1 MKAGVLALQG
11 AFREHREVL
20 DALGVDAVEVR
31 LPQQLAG
38 LDALFIPGGES
49 TTITKLLES
58 SGLHEPLQAAL
69 TDGLPVFGTCAGLI
83 LLAAEVRDAAGAR
96 FPTSLG
102 ALDCTVVRNAYGRQ
116 RESFEARVAVDGIDG
131 GFPGVFIRAPVVASV
146 GESVEVLA
154 EHEGRPVLLRQG
166 SVWGATFHP
175 ELSGDLRLHE
185 RFLNASGNAPTTV
198 SQNRGDEA

>member
-1 MKAGVLALQG
+1 MKAGILALQG
-11 AFREHREVL
+11 ALREYGEVL

-31 LPQQLAG
+31 LPEQLSG

-49 TTITKLLES
+49 TTITKLLDS
-58 SGLHEPLQAAL
+58 SGLREPLHSAL

-83 LLAAEVRDAAGAR
+83 LLADDVRDAAGTRYPIA
-96 FPTSLG
+96 LG

-116 RESFEARVAVDGIDG
+116 RESFEGRIAVEGIDG
-131 GFPGVFIRAPVVASV
+131 GFPGVFIRAPVIESV
-146 GESVEVLA
+146 GGAVEVLA
-154 EHEGRPVLLRQG
+154 EHEGRPVLVRQG

-185 RFLNASGNAPTTV
+185 RFLTAGGNAPIPASTLRRNDT
-198 SQNRGDEA
+198 

>member
-31 LPQQLAG
+31 VPEHLSG

-49 TTITKLLES
+49 TTITKLLQS
-58 SGLHEPLQAAL
+58 SGLREPLHAAL
-69 TDGLPVFGTCAGLI
+69 TEGLPVLGTCAGLI
-83 LLAAEVRDAAGAR
+83 LLADDVRDVAGRRYPSA
-96 FPTSLG
+96 LG

-116 RESFEARVAVDGIDG
+116 RESFEARLAVDGIEG
-131 GFPGVFIRAPVVASV
+131 GFPGVFIRAPVVESV
-146 GESVEVLA
+146 GGAVEVLA
-154 EHEGRPVLLRQG
+154 DHEGGPVLIRQG

-185 RFLNASGNAPTTV
+185 RFLSGSGNAPR
-198 SQNRGDEA
+198 SASLSRGEEA